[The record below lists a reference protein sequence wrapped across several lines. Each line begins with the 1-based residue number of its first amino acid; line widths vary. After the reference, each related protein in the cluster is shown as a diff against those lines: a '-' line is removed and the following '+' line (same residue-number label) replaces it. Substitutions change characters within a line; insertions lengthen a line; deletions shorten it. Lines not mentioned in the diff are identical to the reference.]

1 MSVQRLTIN
10 MGVPRAV
17 HEMLLPA
24 LVARLENKYI
34 LKIAFTYARRHLQQ
48 FAQHTRIDC
57 FLRLSS
63 SEFRQV
69 VFFIVAVCTYML
81 ELIW

>member
-17 HEMLLPA
+17 HEVLLPA

-48 FAQHTRIDC
+48 FC

-63 SEFRQV
+63 SVFRKV

>member
-10 MGVPRAV
+10 IGVPRAV

-24 LVARLENKYI
+24 LVARLENTYI

-48 FAQHTRIDC
+48 IAQHTRING
-57 FLRLSS
+57 FLRLFS
-63 SEFRQV
+63 SEIRQV
-69 VFFIVAVCTYML
+69 FFFIVAVCTYKL